1 MLTVILVEPE
11 HSSNVGAIAR
21 VMANFGYQE
30 LVLINPMCDHL
41 DETAV
46 QYAKRATPIL
56 KKAIV
61 LKCWKDLSKLKFHSL
76 IGTTAL
82 VGSNYNLHRA
92 PLTPSQLSKMLS
104 MKSSCG
110 IVFGREGH
118 GLFNEEIIAC
128 DVICTIPAS
137 KEYGTLNLSHSVA
150 VVLSTIFAEKQ
161 MEHTTSHV
169 AFASVADKLRVLSLL
184 KETLTRMPFASQERR
199 ETQVLVWKRLL
210 AKAALT
216 KRETLVLLGF
226 LRKVR

>member
-1 MLTVILVEPE
+1 MLTIILVEPE
-11 HSSNVGAIAR
+11 HSSNVGSVAR
-21 VMANFGYQE
+21 VMANFGAE
-30 LVLINPMCDHL
+30 KLVLVNPQCNHL
-41 DETAV
+41 DENAI

-56 KKAIV
+56 KKASV
-61 LKCWKDLSKLKFHSL
+61 LKCWEDLSKLKLHSL

-92 PLTPSQLSKMLS
+92 PLTPSQLSKVLS

-118 GLFNEEIIAC
+118 GLFNEEIMAC
-128 DVICTIPAS
+128 DLICTIPAS

-150 VVLSTIFAEKQ
+150 VVLSTIFAATQ
-161 MEHTTSHV
+161 IEHTTTQV
-169 AFASVADKLRVLSLL
+169 AFASAADKLRVLSLL

-199 ETQVLVWKRLL
+199 ESQVLVWKRLL

-226 LRKVR
+226 LRKIH